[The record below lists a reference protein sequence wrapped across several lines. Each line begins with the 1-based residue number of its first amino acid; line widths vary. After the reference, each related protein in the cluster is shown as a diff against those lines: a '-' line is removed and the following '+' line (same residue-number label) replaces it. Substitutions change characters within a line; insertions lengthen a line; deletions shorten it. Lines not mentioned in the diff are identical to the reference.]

1 MNSMAEQNAERA
13 LNEVRLAVIT
23 FLEQQC
29 DEYGVGYLTLHETR
43 RWGDLQMVNRFK
55 AVYNCAKYIMY
66 ELATLDL
73 PRERA
78 IYKDI
83 GALGV
88 VYTAAL
94 DKYYFGDNR

>member
-1 MNSMAEQNAERA
+1 
-13 LNEVRLAVIT
+13 
-23 FLEQQC
+23 
-29 DEYGVGYLTLHETR
+29 
-43 RWGDLQMVNRFK
+43 MVNRVK